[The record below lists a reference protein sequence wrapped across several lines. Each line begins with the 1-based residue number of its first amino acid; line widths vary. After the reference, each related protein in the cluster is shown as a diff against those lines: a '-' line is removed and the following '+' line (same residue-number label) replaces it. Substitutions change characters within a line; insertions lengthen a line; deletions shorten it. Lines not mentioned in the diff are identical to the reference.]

1 MRCERRKIIGNVLDA
16 PVRWKDKEVATHF
29 AIYKVTTRRQAMAY
43 NNNLYAAFTS
53 NSKLRWFPEFKWFVG
68 MRDLLRYAFRYC
80 PNLEEI
86 ELPKNLT
93 FIGAQCFDGDKKL
106 GPDFVI
112 PSKVAKIDWY
122 AFHDCTGIK
131 RFKVL
136 NPTPPTVE
144 SMDSAFS
151 VSTNTI
157 QFYVPDESVETY
169 KADAKWG
176 VAADRIHPLSEW
188 VGE

>member
-1 MRCERRKIIGNVLDA
+1 MRCERRKIMGNVLDA
-16 PVRWKDKEVATHF
+16 PVRWKDREVAKYLART
-29 AIYKVTTRRQAMAY
+29 KVTTRRQAMAS
-43 NNNLYAAFTS
+43 NDNFYAAFSS
-53 NSKLRWFPEFKWFVG
+53 NSNLRRFPEFKWFVG

-112 PSKVAKIDWY
+112 PVGVAKIDWY

-131 RFKVL
+131 RMKVL
-136 NPTPPTVE
+136 NPIPPTGTG
-144 SMDSAFS
+144 DPSA
-151 VSTNTI
+151 VT
-157 QFYVPDESVETY
+157 QFYVPDKSVEAY
-169 KADAKWG
+169 QAASDWSKM
-176 VAADRIHPLSEW
+176 ADRIHPLSEW

>member
-1 MRCERRKIIGNVLDA
+1 MRCERRKIMGNVLDA
-16 PVRWKDKEVATHF
+16 PVRWKDKEVATYL
-29 AIYKVTTRRQAMAY
+29 AKYKVTTRRQAMAY
-43 NNNLYAAFTS
+43 NDNMYAAFTS
-53 NSKLRWFPEFKWFVG
+53 NSKLRRFPEFKWFVG

-86 ELPKNLT
+86 ELPRNLT

-112 PSKVAKIDWY
+112 PSKVAKIDWN
-122 AFHDCTGIK
+122 AFNDCTGIK

-136 NPTPPTVE
+136 NPTPPTVLDLVGE
-144 SMDSAFS
+144 YPVFTDTA
-151 VSTNTI
+151 

-188 VGE
+188 EE

>member
-1 MRCERRKIIGNVLDA
+1 MRCERRKIMGNVLDA
-16 PVRWKDKEVATHF
+16 PVRWKDKEVETYLTR
-29 AIYKVTTRRQAMAY
+29 YKVTTRRQAMAC
-43 NNNLYAAFTS
+43 NLNFYAAFTS
-53 NSKLRWFPEFKWFVG
+53 NSKLRWFPEFKWFTG
-68 MRDLLRYAFRYC
+68 MKDLLRYAFRYC

-112 PSKVAKIDWY
+112 PSKVARIDWN
-122 AFHDCTGIK
+122 AFNDCTGIK

-136 NPTPPTVE
+136 NPTPPKVE
-144 SMDSAFS
+144 RIDGKYPIFTDTA
-151 VSTNTI
+151 

-176 VAADRIHPLSEW
+176 VVADRIHPLSEW
-188 VGE
+188 AE

>member
-1 MRCERRKIIGNVLDA
+1 MRRRLMTSYANLDL
-16 PVRWKDKEVATHF
+16 PVKWKDEQVA
-29 AIYKVTTRRQAMAY
+29 AYMAKYKVYTRADAAASRD
-43 NNNLYAAFTS
+43 NLYAAFTGNS
-53 NSKLRWFPEFKWFVG
+53 NLRWFPEYKWFTGVT
-68 MRDLLRYAFRYC
+68 DLLRYAFRYC

-86 ELPKNLT
+86 ELPRNLK

-112 PSKVAKIDWY
+112 PSKVAQIDWN
-122 AFHDCTGIK
+122 AFNDCTGIK

-136 NPTPPTVE
+136 NPTPPTVAKLTG
-144 SMDSAFS
+144 SYPVFTDTA
-151 VSTNTI
+151 

-176 VAADRIHPLSEW
+176 VVADRIHPLSEW
-188 VGE
+188 VDE

>member
-1 MRCERRKIIGNVLDA
+1 MRCERRKIMGNVLDA
-16 PVRWKDKEVATHF
+16 PVRWKDKEVAKYL
-29 AIYKVTTRRQAMAY
+29 ARIKVTTRRQAVAS
-43 NNNLYAAFTS
+43 NDNFYAAFSS
-53 NSKLRWFPEFKWFVG
+53 NSNLRRFPEFKWFVG

-112 PSKVAKIDWY
+112 PVGVAEIDWY

-131 RFKVL
+131 RMKVL
-136 NPTPPTVE
+136 NPIPPTGTG
-144 SMDSAFS
+144 DPSA
-151 VSTNTI
+151 VT
-157 QFYVPDESVETY
+157 QFYVPDKSVEAY
-169 KADAKWG
+169 KA
-176 VAADRIHPLSEW
+176 ADIWSGLASKIHPMSEW
-188 VGE
+188 VDE